1 MLAGAASAA
10 LFRRWGTVADRLYA
24 VLLLAGC
31 VMGVIPAIR
40 VLGGA
45 PSPTTALA
53 GSLAGGPWSFGLDP
67 LSAWFVLIILPVGT
81 AAGIFGTAYMAPE
94 RAHRSV
100 SVVHGLFAVLLVAL
114 VGVVTAQAMMP
125 FLAAWEVMAVSAYLL
140 VVFESERAEVRR
152 AGLIYIVLTHTSLL
166 ALFGMFAAL
175 SAHSEGRS
183 FAEFAA
189 GNQAEST
196 GRTLALVFALLG
208 FGIKAG
214 AVPLHFWLPGAHAAA
229 PSHVSAVL
237 SGVMLKTGI
246 YGLLRVLDLLGS
258 PPAWFGWTLFGL
270 GLVSGVLG
278 VLWALGQHD
287 LKRLLA
293 YHSVENVGIILLG
306 MGVGVLGV
314 VYGHPVVAVLGF
326 MGALLHTLNHALF
339 KSLLFLGAGAVVR
352 ATGTREI
359 DRLGGLARQM
369 PLTALAFG
377 IGSVAIV
384 GLPPLNGFVSEW
396 VVYGAL
402 LTAAESREVMRFVV
416 FGAGGLALIGGLAL
430 ACFSKLDGVLFLGH
444 ARARPGD
451 GVTGVEPGPGM
462 VVPALVLAA
471 CCAVIGLVP
480 ALVLAPARLVA
491 ASVAHTMNGASA
503 VPAWAAAATGVSA
516 VAAGVIL
523 VAGALI
529 LFRGYLRRV
538 GELRV
543 GATWACA
550 GAQLTPRMQYSASSF
565 AAPLLTAFGSLA
577 AVQQIRGPRTFRT
590 HPVDRVQ
597 DQVVLPTWRALEDW
611 SRRLRALVGARIRWY
626 LLAVISTLLI
636 LLYHLM
642 RWKGGT

>member
-1 MLAGAASAA
+1 
-10 LFRRWGTVADRLYA
+10 
-24 VLLLAGC
+24 
-31 VMGVIPAIR
+31 
-40 VLGGA
+40 
-45 PSPTTALA
+45 
-53 GSLAGGPWSFGLDP
+53 
-67 LSAWFVLIILPVGT
+67 
-81 AAGIFGTAYMAPE
+81 
-94 RAHRSV
+94 
-100 SVVHGLFAVLLVAL
+100 
-114 VGVVTAQAMMP
+114 
-125 FLAAWEVMAVSAYLL
+125 
-140 VVFESERAEVRR
+140 
-152 AGLIYIVLTHTSLL
+152 
-166 ALFGMFAAL
+166 
-175 SAHSEGRS
+175 
-183 FAEFAA
+183 
-189 GNQAEST
+189 
-196 GRTLALVFALLG
+196 
-208 FGIKAG
+208 
-214 AVPLHFWLPGAHAAA
+214 
-229 PSHVSAVL
+229 
-237 SGVMLKTGI
+237 
-246 YGLLRVLDLLGS
+246 
-258 PPAWFGWTLFGL
+258 
-270 GLVSGVLG
+270 
-278 VLWALGQHD
+278 
-287 LKRLLA
+287 
-293 YHSVENVGIILLG
+293 
-306 MGVGVLGV
+306 
-314 VYGHPVVAVLGF
+314 VVAVLGF

-359 DRLGGLARQM
+359 DRLGGLARRM

-529 LFRGYLRRV
+529 LFRGYLRRA